1 MKTLY
6 IECAMGA
13 AGDMLTAALLEL
25 MPDKEAAL
33 AKLNAMGIPGVV
45 FEAEPSA
52 KCGITGTHMR
62 VLIHGKEEGAM
73 PCGHTHAQE
82 DHHEHN
88 HAHAHHHEHEH
99 MHEVAHCHGSKDHD
113 HVQEYMHEHAHPHGD
128 DPAHR
133 HAHIHTCDDGLLEHD
148 HNHEH
153 DHHHPAHTH
162 HHAHH
167 GMAEIR
173 SLIAGLAVSETVK
186 EKALAVYQS
195 IAAAE
200 SKVHGAE
207 VDQIH
212 FHEVGSMDAVAD
224 VTAVCL
230 LMELLAPEQVIV
242 SPIHVGSGTVLCAHG
257 RLPVPAPAT
266 ALILEGIPIYGG
278 SVQGELC
285 TPTGAALLKTFADSF
300 GSMPPMTVAKT
311 GYGMGTKNFEQA
323 NCLRAMLGESFTM
336 NGTGSK
342 MQTAQDAEGENTGNR
357 GAAGKD
363 TETEHPAARETAR
376 EGRITEICCN
386 LDDMTGEDI
395 AFAAERILQAGALDV
410 FTESICMKKGRPA
423 VKLTVLARPED
434 EERLTGEIF
443 RHTSTI
449 GVRMHTDRRYELA
462 RRSEQRETPLGTIEV
477 KISEGFGVRKE
488 KIEFAS
494 LKEIAEPSGKSL
506 AEVRA
511 ALAEEPKKG

>member
-62 VLIHGKEEGAM
+62 VLIHGEEEGAV
-73 PCGHTHAQE
+73 PCGHTHAHE
-82 DHHEHN
+82 EHHEHN
-88 HAHAHHHEHEH
+88 HAHEHHHEHEH
-99 MHEVAHCHGSKDHD
+99 HAHTHAHEHVQEDAHCHDSDAHD
-113 HVQEYMHEHAHPHGD
+113 HAHH
-128 DPAHR
+128 
-133 HAHIHTCDDGLLEHD
+133 
-148 HNHEH
+148 HEH
-153 DHHHPAHTH
+153 DAH

-173 SLIAGLAVSETVK
+173 SLIAELAISETVK

-195 IAAAE
+195 IAEAE

-266 ALILEGIPIYGG
+266 ALILEGMPIYGG

-285 TPTGAALLKTFADSF
+285 TPTGAALLKTFVDSF
-300 GSMPPMTVAKT
+300 GPMPPMTVAKT
-311 GYGMGTKNFEQA
+311 GYGMGTKDFEQA

-336 NGTGSK
+336 NGTASK
-342 MQTAQDAEGENTGNR
+342 MQTGQDAEGENTGSR

-363 TETEHPAARETAR
+363 TETENPAAR
-376 EGRITEICCN
+376 EGRITEISCN

-395 AFAAERILQAGALDV
+395 AFAAEHILQAGALDV
-410 FTESICMKKGRPA
+410 FTESIYMKKGRPA

-434 EERLTGEIF
+434 EERLAGEIF

-449 GVRMHTDRRYELA
+449 GVRIHTDRRYELA
-462 RRSEQRETPLGTIEV
+462 RRSEQRKTPLGTIEV

-494 LKEIAEPSGKSL
+494 LKQIAETSGKSV

>member
-25 MPDKEAAL
+25 MPDKEVAL
-33 AKLNAMGIPGVV
+33 AKLNAMGIPGVA
-45 FEAEPSA
+45 FEAEPSE

-62 VLIHGKEEGAM
+62 VLIHGEEEESV
-73 PCGHTHAQE
+73 PCGHTHAHE
-82 DHHEHN
+82 DHHEYNHAHEHHHEHDHVHEHHYEHDHHVHT
-88 HAHAHHHEHEH
+88 HAHAHVQEDAHCHDSDAHDHARHHEHD
-99 MHEVAHCHGSKDHD
+99 AHH
-113 HVQEYMHEHAHPHGD
+113 Q
-128 DPAHR
+128 
-133 HAHIHTCDDGLLEHD
+133 
-148 HNHEH
+148 
-153 DHHHPAHTH
+153 
-162 HHAHH
+162 AHH

-195 IAAAE
+195 IAEAE
-200 SKVHGAE
+200 SRVHGAE

-266 ALILEGIPIYGG
+266 ALILEGMPIYGG

-300 GSMPPMTVAKT
+300 GPMPPMTVAKT

-323 NCLRAMLGESFTM
+323 NCLRAMLGEPFPM
-336 NGTGSK
+336 NGIGSK
-342 MQTAQDAEGENTGNR
+342 MQTGQDAEGENTGSR

-363 TETEHPAARETAR
+363 TETENPAAR
-376 EGRITEICCN
+376 EGRITEISCN

-410 FTESICMKKGRPA
+410 FTESIYMKKGRPA

-434 EERLTGEIF
+434 EERLAGEIF

-449 GVRMHTDRRYELA
+449 GVRIHTDRRYELA
-462 RRSEQRETPLGTIEV
+462 RRSEQRKTPLGTIEV

-494 LKEIAEPSGKSL
+494 LKEIAETSGKRL

>member
-73 PCGHTHAQE
+73 PCGHTHAHE
-82 DHHEHN
+82 EHHEHN
-88 HAHAHHHEHEH
+88 HAHEHHHEHEH
-99 MHEVAHCHGSKDHD
+99 HAHTHAHEHVQEDAHCHDSDAHD
-113 HVQEYMHEHAHPHGD
+113 HAHH
-128 DPAHR
+128 
-133 HAHIHTCDDGLLEHD
+133 
-148 HNHEH
+148 HEH
-153 DHHHPAHTH
+153 DAH

-173 SLIAGLAVSETVK
+173 SLIAELAVSETVK

-195 IAAAE
+195 IAEAE

-230 LMELLAPEQVIV
+230 LIELLAPEQVIV

-266 ALILEGIPIYGG
+266 ALILEGMPIYGG

-300 GSMPPMTVAKT
+300 GPMPPMRVAKT
-311 GYGMGTKNFEQA
+311 GYGMGTKDFEQA

-336 NGTGSK
+336 NGTASK
-342 MQTAQDAEGENTGNR
+342 MQTGQDAEGENTGSR

-363 TETEHPAARETAR
+363 TETENPAAR
-376 EGRITEICCN
+376 EGRITEISCN

-395 AFAAERILQAGALDV
+395 AFAAEHILQAGALDV
-410 FTESICMKKGRPA
+410 FTESIYMKKGRPA

-434 EERLTGEIF
+434 EERLAGEIF

-449 GVRMHTDRRYELA
+449 GVRIHTDRRYELA
-462 RRSEQRETPLGTIEV
+462 RRSEQRKTPLGTIEV

-494 LKEIAEPSGKSL
+494 LKQIAETSGKRL

-511 ALAEEPKKG
+511 ALAEEPKKE

>member
-33 AKLNAMGIPGVV
+33 VKLNAMGIPGVV

-73 PCGHTHAQE
+73 PCGHTHAHE
-82 DHHEHN
+82 EHHEHN
-88 HAHAHHHEHEH
+88 HAHEHHHEHEH
-99 MHEVAHCHGSKDHD
+99 HAHTHAHA
-113 HVQEYMHEHAHPHGD
+113 HVQEDAHWHHSD
-128 DPAHR
+128 A
-133 HAHIHTCDDGLLEHD
+133 
-148 HNHEH
+148 H
-153 DHHHPAHTH
+153 DHHHEHDAH

-173 SLIAGLAVSETVK
+173 SLIAELAVSETVK

-195 IAAAE
+195 IAEAE

-266 ALILEGIPIYGG
+266 ALILEGMPIYGG
-278 SVQGELC
+278 NVQGELC

-300 GSMPPMTVAKT
+300 GPMPPMTVTKT

-323 NCLRAMLGESFTM
+323 NCLRAMLGEPFPM
-336 NGTGSK
+336 NGIGSK
-342 MQTAQDAEGENTGNR
+342 MQTAQDAEGENTGGC

-363 TETEHPAARETAR
+363 TETKNPAAR
-376 EGRITEICCN
+376 EGRITEISCN

-410 FTESICMKKGRPA
+410 FTESIYMKKGRPA

-434 EERLTGEIF
+434 EERLAGEIF

-449 GVRMHTDRRYELA
+449 GVRIHTDRRYELA
-462 RRSEQRETPLGTIEV
+462 RHSEQRKTPLGTIVV

-494 LKEIAEPSGKSL
+494 LKEIAETSGKRL

-511 ALAEEPKKG
+511 ALAGENV

>member
-62 VLIHGKEEGAM
+62 VLIHGEEEGAV
-73 PCGHTHAQE
+73 PCGHTHE
-82 DHHEHN
+82 HHHD
-88 HAHAHHHEHEH
+88 HAHEHHHEHEH
-99 MHEVAHCHGSKDHD
+99 DHVHEHHAHCHDHEHHHD
-113 HVQEYMHEHAHPHGD
+113 HEHEH
-128 DPAHR
+128 
-133 HAHIHTCDDGLLEHD
+133 
-148 HNHEH
+148 
-153 DHHHPAHTH
+153 HHHDRVH

-173 SLIAGLAVSETVK
+173 RLIAELAVSETVK
-186 EKALAVYQS
+186 EKVLAVYQS

-266 ALILEGIPIYGG
+266 ALILEGMPIYGG

-285 TPTGAALLKTFADSF
+285 TPTGAALLKMFADSF

-311 GYGMGTKNFEQA
+311 GYGMGTKDFEQA
-323 NCLRAMLGESFTM
+323 NCLRAMLGESFPM
-336 NGTGSK
+336 NGIGSK
-342 MQTAQDAEGENTGNR
+342 MQTVQDAEDENTGSR

-363 TETEHPAARETAR
+363 TETENPAGR
-376 EGRITEICCN
+376 EGRITEISCN

-410 FTESICMKKGRPA
+410 FTESIYMKKGRPA

-434 EERLTGEIF
+434 EERLAGEIF

-449 GVRMHTDRRYELA
+449 GVRIHTDRRYELA
-462 RRSEQRETPLGTIEV
+462 RHSEQRKTPLGTIEV

-494 LKEIAEPSGKSL
+494 LKQIAETSGKRL

-511 ALAEEPKKG
+511 ALAGENV

>member
-62 VLIHGKEEGAM
+62 VLIHGKEEGAV
-73 PCGHTHAQE
+73 PCGHTHTHEHHHEHDHANEHHHEHDHAHEHHHEQEHHAPAHEHAHAQE
-82 DHHEHN
+82 DAHCHDNDAHD
-88 HAHAHHHEHEH
+88 HAHHHEHD
-99 MHEVAHCHGSKDHD
+99 A
-113 HVQEYMHEHAHPHGD
+113 
-128 DPAHR
+128 
-133 HAHIHTCDDGLLEHD
+133 
-148 HNHEH
+148 
-153 DHHHPAHTH
+153 H

-167 GMAEIR
+167 GMTEIR
-173 SLIAGLAVSETVK
+173 SLIAELAVSETVK

-195 IAAAE
+195 IAEAE

-266 ALILEGIPIYGG
+266 ALILEGMPIYGG

-300 GSMPPMTVAKT
+300 GPMPPMTVAKT
-311 GYGMGTKNFEQA
+311 GYGMGTKDFEQA

-336 NGTGSK
+336 NGIGSK
-342 MQTAQDAEGENTGNR
+342 MQTVQDAEGENTGSR

-363 TETEHPAARETAR
+363 TKDTETEKPAARKTAR
-376 EGRITEICCN
+376 ESRITEISCN

-410 FTESICMKKGRPA
+410 FTESIYMKKGRPA
-423 VKLTVLARPED
+423 VKLTVFARPED
-434 EERLTGEIF
+434 EERLAGEIF

-449 GVRMHTDRRYELA
+449 GVRIHTDRRYELA
-462 RRSEQRETPLGTIEV
+462 RRSEQRKTPLGTIEV

-494 LKEIAEPSGKSL
+494 LKQIAETSGKSL
-506 AEVRA
+506 SEVRA
-511 ALAEEPKKG
+511 ALAGEDGKDEAEHSEDENV

>member
-62 VLIHGKEEGAM
+62 VLIHGKEEGAV
-73 PCGHTHAQE
+73 PCGHTHAH
-82 DHHEHN
+82 HHEHD
-88 HAHAHHHEHEH
+88 HAHERHHEHEHHAHTQAHVQEDAHCHDSDAHDHAHHHEHD
-99 MHEVAHCHGSKDHD
+99 A
-113 HVQEYMHEHAHPHGD
+113 
-128 DPAHR
+128 
-133 HAHIHTCDDGLLEHD
+133 
-148 HNHEH
+148 
-153 DHHHPAHTH
+153 HHHE
-162 HHAHH
+162 HH

-173 SLIAGLAVSETVK
+173 SLIAEFAVSETVK

-195 IAAAE
+195 IAEAE

-212 FHEVGSMDAVAD
+212 FHEVGSMDAIAD

-242 SPIHVGSGTVLCAHG
+242 SPIHVGSGTILCAHG

-266 ALILEGIPIYGG
+266 ALILEGMPIYGG

-300 GSMPPMTVAKT
+300 GPMPPMTVAKT
-311 GYGMGTKNFEQA
+311 GYGMGTKDFEQA

-336 NGTGSK
+336 NGIGSK
-342 MQTAQDAEGENTGNR
+342 MQTVQDAEDENTGSR

-363 TETEHPAARETAR
+363 TETENPAARKTAR
-376 EGRITEICCN
+376 EGRITEISCN

-410 FTESICMKKGRPA
+410 FTESIYMKKGRPA

-434 EERLTGEIF
+434 EERLAGEIF

-449 GVRMHTDRRYELA
+449 GVRIHTDRRYELA
-462 RRSEQRETPLGTIEV
+462 RRSEQRKTPLGTIEV

-494 LKEIAEPSGKSL
+494 LKEIAEMSGKSV

>member
-33 AKLNAMGIPGVV
+33 VKLNAMGIPGVV

-62 VLIHGKEEGAM
+62 VLIHGKEEGAV
-73 PCGHTHAQE
+73 PCGHT
-82 DHHEHN
+82 
-88 HAHAHHHEHEH
+88 HAHAHHHEHDHAHENHHEH
-99 MHEVAHCHGSKDHD
+99 EHD
-113 HVQEYMHEHAHPHGD
+113 HVHERHHEHEHHAHTHEHAHVQED
-128 DPAHR
+128 AH
-133 HAHIHTCDDGLLEHD
+133 CHD
-148 HNHEH
+148 HEHHHDHEH
-153 DHHHPAHTH
+153 EHHHHDRVH

-173 SLIAGLAVSETVK
+173 SLIAELAVSETVK

-195 IAAAE
+195 IAEAE
-200 SKVHGAE
+200 SRVHGAE

-266 ALILEGIPIYGG
+266 ALILEGMPIYGG

-300 GSMPPMTVAKT
+300 GPMPPMTVAKT
-311 GYGMGTKNFEQA
+311 GYGMGTKDFEQA

-342 MQTAQDAEGENTGNR
+342 MQTGQDAEGENTGSR

-363 TETEHPAARETAR
+363 TETENLAGHES
-376 EGRITEICCN
+376 RITEISCN

-410 FTESICMKKGRPA
+410 FTESIYMKKGRPA

-434 EERLTGEIF
+434 EERLAGEIF

-449 GVRMHTDRRYELA
+449 GVRIHTDRRYELA
-462 RRSEQRETPLGTIEV
+462 RRSEQRKTPLGTIEV
-477 KISEGFGVRKE
+477 KISEGFGVRRE
-488 KIEFAS
+488 KIEFTS
-494 LKEIAEPSGKSL
+494 LKQIAETSGKRL

-511 ALAEEPKKG
+511 ALAGENV

>member
-45 FEAEPSA
+45 FEAEPSE

-62 VLIHGKEEGAM
+62 VLIHGEEEESV

-99 MHEVAHCHGSKDHD
+99 DHVHERHHEHEHHAHTHAHAHVQEDAHCHDSDAHD
-113 HVQEYMHEHAHPHGD
+113 HAHH
-128 DPAHR
+128 
-133 HAHIHTCDDGLLEHD
+133 
-148 HNHEH
+148 HEH
-153 DHHHPAHTH
+153 DAH

-173 SLIAGLAVSETVK
+173 SLIAELAVSETVK

-195 IAAAE
+195 IAEAE

-285 TPTGAALLKTFADSF
+285 TPTGAAIIKTFADSF

-311 GYGMGTKNFEQA
+311 GYGMGTKDFEQA
-323 NCLRAMLGESFTM
+323 NCLRAMLGASFPM

-342 MQTAQDAEGENTGNR
+342 MQTAQDAEGENTGGC

-363 TETEHPAARETAR
+363 TETKNPAAR
-376 EGRITEICCN
+376 EGRITEISCN

-410 FTESICMKKGRPA
+410 FTESIYMKKGRPA

-434 EERLTGEIF
+434 EERLAGEIF

-449 GVRMHTDRRYELA
+449 GVRIHTDRRYELA
-462 RRSEQRETPLGTIEV
+462 RRSEQRKTPLGTIEV

-494 LKEIAEPSGKSL
+494 LKEIAETSGKRL

>member
-25 MPDKEAAL
+25 MPDKETAL

-62 VLIHGKEEGAM
+62 VLIHGEEEGAV
-73 PCGHTHAQE
+73 PCGHTHAHE
-82 DHHEHN
+82 DHHEHD
-88 HAHAHHHEHEH
+88 HAHEHHHEHDHHVHAHAHAHVHVQEDAHCHDSDAHDHAHHHEHD
-99 MHEVAHCHGSKDHD
+99 A
-113 HVQEYMHEHAHPHGD
+113 
-128 DPAHR
+128 
-133 HAHIHTCDDGLLEHD
+133 
-148 HNHEH
+148 
-153 DHHHPAHTH
+153 H

-173 SLIAGLAVSETVK
+173 SLIAELAVSETVK

-195 IAAAE
+195 IAEAE

-266 ALILEGIPIYGG
+266 ALILEGMPIYGG

-300 GSMPPMTVAKT
+300 GPMPPMTVAKT

-323 NCLRAMLGESFTM
+323 NCLRAMLGESFPM
-336 NGTGSK
+336 NGIGSK
-342 MQTAQDAEGENTGNR
+342 MQTAQAAEGESTGSR

-363 TETEHPAARETAR
+363 TETENPAAR
-376 EGRITEICCN
+376 EGRITEISCN

-395 AFAAERILQAGALDV
+395 AFAAEHILQAGALDV
-410 FTESICMKKGRPA
+410 FTESIYMKKGRPA

-434 EERLTGEIF
+434 EERLAGEIF

-449 GVRMHTDRRYELA
+449 GVRIHTDRRYELA
-462 RRSEQRETPLGTIEV
+462 RRSEQRKTPLGTIEV

-494 LKEIAEPSGKSL
+494 LKEIAETSGKSV

>member
-6 IECAMGA
+6 IECTMGA

-62 VLIHGKEEGAM
+62 VLIHGKEEGAV
-73 PCGHTHAQE
+73 PCGHMHAQE

-88 HAHAHHHEHEH
+88 HAHEHHHEHDHHVHTHAHAHVREDAHCHDSDVHDHAHHHEHD
-99 MHEVAHCHGSKDHD
+99 A
-113 HVQEYMHEHAHPHGD
+113 
-128 DPAHR
+128 
-133 HAHIHTCDDGLLEHD
+133 
-148 HNHEH
+148 
-153 DHHHPAHTH
+153 H

-173 SLIAGLAVSETVK
+173 SLIAELAVSETVK

-195 IAAAE
+195 IAEAE

-266 ALILEGIPIYGG
+266 ALILEGMPIYGG

-300 GSMPPMTVAKT
+300 GPMPPMTVAKT
-311 GYGMGTKNFEQA
+311 GYGMGTKDFEQA
-323 NCLRAMLGESFTM
+323 NCLRAMLGEPFPM

-342 MQTAQDAEGENTGNR
+342 MQTGQAAEGENTGSR

-363 TETEHPAARETAR
+363 TETENPAAR
-376 EGRITEICCN
+376 EGRITEISCN

-410 FTESICMKKGRPA
+410 FTESIYMKKGRPA

-434 EERLTGEIF
+434 EERLAGEIF

-449 GVRMHTDRRYELA
+449 GVRIHTDRRYELA
-462 RRSEQRETPLGTIEV
+462 RRSEQRKTPLGTIEV

-494 LKEIAEPSGKSL
+494 LKQIAETSGKSV

-511 ALAEEPKKG
+511 ALAGENV

>member
-62 VLIHGKEEGAM
+62 VLIHGEEEGAV
-73 PCGHTHAQE
+73 PCGHTHEHHHDHAHE
-82 DHHEHN
+82 HHHEHEHDHVHEHHHEHEH
-88 HAHAHHHEHEH
+88 HAPAHAHEHVQEDAHCHDSDAHDHAHHHEHD
-99 MHEVAHCHGSKDHD
+99 A
-113 HVQEYMHEHAHPHGD
+113 
-128 DPAHR
+128 
-133 HAHIHTCDDGLLEHD
+133 
-148 HNHEH
+148 
-153 DHHHPAHTH
+153 H

-167 GMAEIR
+167 GMVEIR
-173 SLIAGLAVSETVK
+173 RLIAELAVSETVK
-186 EKALAVYQS
+186 EKVLAVYQS
-195 IAAAE
+195 IAEAE
-200 SKVHGAE
+200 SRVHGAE

-300 GSMPPMTVAKT
+300 GPMPPMTVAKT
-311 GYGMGTKNFEQA
+311 GYGMGTKDFEQV
-323 NCLRAMLGESFTM
+323 NCLRAMLGESFPM

-342 MQTAQDAEGENTGNR
+342 MQTGQDAEGENTGSR

-363 TETEHPAARETAR
+363 TETENPAGR
-376 EGRITEICCN
+376 EGRITEISCN

-395 AFAAERILQAGALDV
+395 AFAAERILQTGALDV
-410 FTESICMKKGRPA
+410 FTESIYMKKGRPA

-434 EERLTGEIF
+434 EERLAGEIF

-449 GVRMHTDRRYELA
+449 GVRIHTERRYELA
-462 RRSEQRETPLGTIEV
+462 RHSEQRKTPLGTIEV

-494 LKEIAEPSGKSL
+494 LKQIAETSGKRL

-511 ALAEEPKKG
+511 ALAGENV

>member
-33 AKLNAMGIPGVV
+33 VKLNAMGIPGVV

-82 DHHEHN
+82 EHHEHN
-88 HAHAHHHEHEH
+88 HAHEHHHEHDHVHEH
-99 MHEVAHCHGSKDHD
+99 HHEHDHHVHTHAHVQEDAHCHDSD
-113 HVQEYMHEHAHPHGD
+113 A
-128 DPAHR
+128 
-133 HAHIHTCDDGLLEHD
+133 

-153 DHHHPAHTH
+153 DHHHPAHAH

-173 SLIAGLAVSETVK
+173 SLIAELAVSETVK

-195 IAAAE
+195 IAEAE

-257 RLPVPAPAT
+257 RLPIPAPAT
-266 ALILEGIPIYGG
+266 ALILEGMPIYGG

-300 GSMPPMTVAKT
+300 GPMPPMTVAKT
-311 GYGMGTKNFEQA
+311 GYGMGTKDFEQA
-323 NCLRAMLGESFTM
+323 NCLRAMLGESFPM
-336 NGTGSK
+336 NGIGSK
-342 MQTAQDAEGENTGNR
+342 MQTAQAEEGESTGSR

-363 TETEHPAARETAR
+363 TETENPAAR
-376 EGRITEICCN
+376 EGRITEISCN

-395 AFAAERILQAGALDV
+395 AFAAEHILQAGALDV
-410 FTESICMKKGRPA
+410 FTESIYMKKGRPA

-434 EERLTGEIF
+434 EERLAGEIF

-449 GVRMHTDRRYELA
+449 GVRIHADRRYELA
-462 RRSEQRETPLGTIEV
+462 RHSEQRKTPLGTTEV

-494 LKEIAEPSGKSL
+494 LKQIAETSGKSV

-511 ALAEEPKKG
+511 ALAEEPKKE

>member
-73 PCGHTHAQE
+73 PCGHAHVHE

-88 HAHAHHHEHEH
+88 HAHEHHHEHDHVHEHHHEHEH
-99 MHEVAHCHGSKDHD
+99 HAHTHAHA
-113 HVQEYMHEHAHPHGD
+113 HVQEDAHCYDSDAHDHAHHHEHGA
-128 DPAHR
+128 
-133 HAHIHTCDDGLLEHD
+133 
-148 HNHEH
+148 
-153 DHHHPAHTH
+153 H

-173 SLIAGLAVSETVK
+173 SLIAELAVSEKVK

-195 IAAAE
+195 IAEAE
-200 SKVHGAE
+200 SRVHGAE

-230 LMELLAPEQVIV
+230 LMELLAPEQVIA

-266 ALILEGIPIYGG
+266 ALILEGMPIYGG

-300 GSMPPMTVAKT
+300 GPMPPMTVAKT
-311 GYGMGTKNFEQA
+311 GYGMGTKDFAQA
-323 NCLRAMLGESFTM
+323 NCLRAMLGESFPM

-342 MQTAQDAEGENTGNR
+342 MQTVQDAEGESTGSR

-363 TETEHPAARETAR
+363 TETENPAAR
-376 EGRITEICCN
+376 EGRITEISCN

-395 AFAAERILQAGALDV
+395 AFAAEHILQAGALDV
-410 FTESICMKKGRPA
+410 FTESIYMKKGRPA

-434 EERLTGEIF
+434 EERLAGEIF

-449 GVRMHTDRRYELA
+449 GVRIHTDRRYELA
-462 RRSEQRETPLGTIEV
+462 RRSEQRKTPLGMIEV

-494 LKEIAEPSGKSL
+494 LKEIAETSGKRL

>member
-6 IECAMGA
+6 IECTMGA

-25 MPDKEAAL
+25 LPDKEAAL

-62 VLIHGKEEGAM
+62 VLIHGEEEESV

-88 HAHAHHHEHEH
+88 HAHEHHHEHEH
-99 MHEVAHCHGSKDHD
+99 V
-113 HVQEYMHEHAHPHGD
+113 HEHH
-128 DPAHR
+128 
-133 HAHIHTCDDGLLEHD
+133 
-148 HNHEH
+148 HEH
-153 DHHHPAHTH
+153 DHHVHTH
-162 HHAHH
+162 AHAYVQEDAHCHDSDAHDHAHHHEHDAHHQAHH

-173 SLIAGLAVSETVK
+173 SLIAELAVSETVK
-186 EKALAVYQS
+186 EKALAVYQR
-195 IAAAE
+195 IAEAE

-266 ALILEGIPIYGG
+266 ALILEGMPIYGG

-300 GSMPPMTVAKT
+300 GPMPPMTVAKT
-311 GYGMGTKNFEQA
+311 GYGMGTKDFEQA
-323 NCLRAMLGESFTM
+323 NCLRAMLGASFPM

-342 MQTAQDAEGENTGNR
+342 MQTGQDAEGENTGSR

-363 TETEHPAARETAR
+363 TETENPAGHES
-376 EGRITEICCN
+376 RITEISCN

-395 AFAAERILQAGALDV
+395 AFAAEHILQAGALDV
-410 FTESICMKKGRPA
+410 FTESIYMKKGRPA

-434 EERLTGEIF
+434 EERLAGEIF

-449 GVRMHTDRRYELA
+449 GVRIHTDRRYELA
-462 RRSEQRETPLGTIEV
+462 RRSEQRKTPLGTIEV

-494 LKEIAEPSGKSL
+494 LKQIAETSGKRL

-511 ALAEEPKKG
+511 ALAEEPKKE

>member
-73 PCGHTHAQE
+73 PCGHTHAHE
-82 DHHEHN
+82 EHHEHN
-88 HAHAHHHEHEH
+88 HAHEHHHEHEH
-99 MHEVAHCHGSKDHD
+99 HAHTHAHEHVQEDAHCHDSDAHD
-113 HVQEYMHEHAHPHGD
+113 HAHH
-128 DPAHR
+128 
-133 HAHIHTCDDGLLEHD
+133 
-148 HNHEH
+148 HEH
-153 DHHHPAHTH
+153 DAH

-173 SLIAGLAVSETVK
+173 SLIAELAVSETVK
-186 EKALAVYQS
+186 EKVLAVYQS
-195 IAAAE
+195 IAEAE

-230 LMELLAPEQVIV
+230 LIELLAPEQVIV

-266 ALILEGIPIYGG
+266 ALILEGMPIYGG

-300 GSMPPMTVAKT
+300 GPMPPMRVAKT
-311 GYGMGTKNFEQA
+311 GYGMGTKDFEQA

-336 NGTGSK
+336 NGTASK
-342 MQTAQDAEGENTGNR
+342 MQTGQDAEGENTGSR

-363 TETEHPAARETAR
+363 TETENPAAR
-376 EGRITEICCN
+376 EGRITEISCN

-395 AFAAERILQAGALDV
+395 AFAAEHILQAGALDV
-410 FTESICMKKGRPA
+410 FTESIYMKKGRPA

-434 EERLTGEIF
+434 EERLAGEIF

-449 GVRMHTDRRYELA
+449 GVRIHTDRRYELA
-462 RRSEQRETPLGTIEV
+462 RRSEQRKTPLGTIEV

-494 LKEIAEPSGKSL
+494 LKEIAETSGKRL

-511 ALAEEPKKG
+511 ALAEEDGKDEAEHSEAENI

>member
-25 MPDKEAAL
+25 LPDKEAAL

-62 VLIHGKEEGAM
+62 VLIHGEEEESV
-73 PCGHTHAQE
+73 PCGHTQ
-82 DHHEHN
+82 
-88 HAHAHHHEHEH
+88 AHAHHHEH
-99 MHEVAHCHGSKDHD
+99 D
-113 HVQEYMHEHAHPHGD
+113 HAHENH
-128 DPAHR
+128 H
-133 HAHIHTCDDGLLEHD
+133 E
-148 HNHEH
+148 HEH
-153 DHHHPAHTH
+153 DHVHEHHAHCHDHEHHHDHEHEHHHHDRVH

-195 IAAAE
+195 IAEAE

-266 ALILEGIPIYGG
+266 ALILEGMPIYGG
-278 SVQGELC
+278 NVQGELC
-285 TPTGAALLKTFADSF
+285 TPTGAALLKTFVDSF
-300 GSMPPMTVAKT
+300 GPMPPMTVAKT
-311 GYGMGTKNFEQA
+311 GYGMGTKDFEQA

-336 NGTGSK
+336 NGTASK
-342 MQTAQDAEGENTGNR
+342 MQTGQDAEGENTGSR

-363 TETEHPAARETAR
+363 TETENPAAR
-376 EGRITEICCN
+376 EGRITEISCN

-395 AFAAERILQAGALDV
+395 AFAAEHILQAGALDV
-410 FTESICMKKGRPA
+410 FTESIYMKKGRPA

-434 EERLTGEIF
+434 EERLAGEIF

-449 GVRMHTDRRYELA
+449 GVRIHTDRRYELA
-462 RRSEQRETPLGTIEV
+462 RRSEQRKTPLGTIEV

-494 LKEIAEPSGKSL
+494 LKEIAETSGKRL

-511 ALAEEPKKG
+511 ALAEEDGKDEAEHSEAENI

>member
-62 VLIHGKEEGAM
+62 VLIHGEEEGAV
-73 PCGHTHAQE
+73 PCGHTHAHE
-82 DHHEHN
+82 DHHEHD
-88 HAHAHHHEHEH
+88 HAHEHHHEHEH
-99 MHEVAHCHGSKDHD
+99 DHA
-113 HVQEYMHEHAHPHGD
+113 HEHH
-128 DPAHR
+128 
-133 HAHIHTCDDGLLEHD
+133 
-148 HNHEH
+148 HEH
-153 DHHHPAHTH
+153 DHHVHTHAHAQEDAHCHDSDAHDHKHHHAHDAH

-173 SLIAGLAVSETVK
+173 SLIAELAISETVK

-195 IAAAE
+195 IAEAE

-266 ALILEGIPIYGG
+266 ALILEGMPIYGG

-285 TPTGAALLKTFADSF
+285 TPTGAALLKTFVDSF
-300 GSMPPMTVAKT
+300 GPMPPMTVAKT
-311 GYGMGTKNFEQA
+311 GYGMGTKDFEQA

-336 NGTGSK
+336 NDTGSK
-342 MQTAQDAEGENTGNR
+342 MQTVQDAEGESTGSR

-363 TETEHPAARETAR
+363 TETENPAAR
-376 EGRITEICCN
+376 EGRITEISCN

-395 AFAAERILQAGALDV
+395 AFAAEHILQAGALDV
-410 FTESICMKKGRPA
+410 FTESIYMKKGRPA

-434 EERLTGEIF
+434 EERLAGEIF

-449 GVRMHTDRRYELA
+449 GVRIHTDRRYELA
-462 RRSEQRETPLGTIEV
+462 RRSEQRKTPLGTIEV

-494 LKEIAEPSGKSL
+494 LKEIAETSGKRL

>member
-33 AKLNAMGIPGVV
+33 VKLNTMGIPGVV

-62 VLIHGKEEGAM
+62 VLIHGEEEESV
-73 PCGHTHAQE
+73 PCGHT
-82 DHHEHN
+82 
-88 HAHAHHHEHEH
+88 HAHAHHHEH
-99 MHEVAHCHGSKDHD
+99 D
-113 HVQEYMHEHAHPHGD
+113 HAHENH
-128 DPAHR
+128 H
-133 HAHIHTCDDGLLEHD
+133 E
-148 HNHEH
+148 HEH
-153 DHHHPAHTH
+153 DHVHEHHAHCHDHEHHHDHEHEHHHHDRVH

-173 SLIAGLAVSETVK
+173 RLIAELAVSETVK
-186 EKALAVYQS
+186 EKVLAVYQS
-195 IAAAE
+195 IAEAE
-200 SKVHGAE
+200 SRVHGAE

-266 ALILEGIPIYGG
+266 ALILEGMPIYGG

-285 TPTGAALLKTFADSF
+285 TPTGAALLKTFVDSF

-311 GYGMGTKNFEQA
+311 GYGMGTKDFEQA

-336 NGTGSK
+336 NGTASK
-342 MQTAQDAEGENTGNR
+342 MQTGQDAEGENTGSR

-363 TETEHPAARETAR
+363 TETENPAAR
-376 EGRITEICCN
+376 EGRITEISCN

-395 AFAAERILQAGALDV
+395 AFAAEHILQAGALDV
-410 FTESICMKKGRPA
+410 FTESIYMKKGRPA

-434 EERLTGEIF
+434 EERLAGEIF

-449 GVRMHTDRRYELA
+449 GVRIHTDRRYELA
-462 RRSEQRETPLGTIEV
+462 RRSEQRKTPLGTIEV
-477 KISEGFGVRKE
+477 KISEGFGVRKK

-494 LKEIAEPSGKSL
+494 LKEIAETSGKRL

>member
-45 FEAEPSA
+45 FEAKPSE

-62 VLIHGKEEGAM
+62 VLIHGEEEGAV
-73 PCGHTHAQE
+73 PCGHTHAHE

-88 HAHAHHHEHEH
+88 HAHEHHHEHEH
-99 MHEVAHCHGSKDHD
+99 HAHAHAHEHVQEDAHCHDSDAHD
-113 HVQEYMHEHAHPHGD
+113 HAHH
-128 DPAHR
+128 
-133 HAHIHTCDDGLLEHD
+133 
-148 HNHEH
+148 HEH
-153 DHHHPAHTH
+153 DAH

-173 SLIAGLAVSETVK
+173 SLIAELAVSETVK

-195 IAAAE
+195 IAEAE

-266 ALILEGIPIYGG
+266 ALILEGMPIYGG

-285 TPTGAALLKTFADSF
+285 TPTGAALLKTFVDSF
-300 GSMPPMTVAKT
+300 GPMPPMTVAKT
-311 GYGMGTKNFEQA
+311 GYGMGTKDFEQA

-342 MQTAQDAEGENTGNR
+342 MQTGQDAEDENTGSR

-363 TETEHPAARETAR
+363 TETENPAAR
-376 EGRITEICCN
+376 EGRITEISCN

-410 FTESICMKKGRPA
+410 FTESIYMKKGRPA

-434 EERLTGEIF
+434 EERLAGEIF

-449 GVRMHTDRRYELA
+449 GVRIHTDRRYELA
-462 RRSEQRETPLGTIEV
+462 RRSEQRKTPLGTIEV

-494 LKEIAEPSGKSL
+494 LKEIAETSGKRL

-511 ALAEEPKKG
+511 ALAGEDGKDEAEHSEAENV

>member
-25 MPDKEAAL
+25 LPDKEAAL

-62 VLIHGKEEGAM
+62 VLIHGEEEESV
-73 PCGHTHAQE
+73 PCGHT
-82 DHHEHN
+82 
-88 HAHAHHHEHEH
+88 HAHAHHHEH
-99 MHEVAHCHGSKDHD
+99 D
-113 HVQEYMHEHAHPHGD
+113 HAHENH
-128 DPAHR
+128 H
-133 HAHIHTCDDGLLEHD
+133 E
-148 HNHEH
+148 HEH
-153 DHHHPAHTH
+153 DHVHEHHAHCHDHEHHHDHEHEHHHHDRVH

-173 SLIAGLAVSETVK
+173 RLIAELAVSETVK
-186 EKALAVYQS
+186 EKVLAVYQS
-195 IAAAE
+195 IAEAE
-200 SKVHGAE
+200 SRVHGAE

-266 ALILEGIPIYGG
+266 ALILEGMPIYGG

-300 GSMPPMTVAKT
+300 GPMPPMTVAKT
-311 GYGMGTKNFEQA
+311 GYGMGTKDFEQA

-336 NGTGSK
+336 NGTASK
-342 MQTAQDAEGENTGNR
+342 MQTGQDAEGENTGSR

-363 TETEHPAARETAR
+363 TETENPAAR
-376 EGRITEICCN
+376 EGRITEISCN

-395 AFAAERILQAGALDV
+395 AFAAEHILQAGALDV
-410 FTESICMKKGRPA
+410 FTESIYMKKGRPA

-434 EERLTGEIF
+434 EERLAGEIF

-449 GVRMHTDRRYELA
+449 GVRIHTDRRYELA
-462 RRSEQRETPLGTIEV
+462 RHSEQRKTPLGTIEV

-494 LKEIAEPSGKSL
+494 LKQIAETSGKRL

-511 ALAEEPKKG
+511 ALAGENV

>member
-25 MPDKEAAL
+25 LPDKEAAL
-33 AKLNAMGIPGVV
+33 AKLNAMGIPSVV

-62 VLIHGKEEGAM
+62 VLIHGEEEGAV
-73 PCGHTHAQE
+73 PCGHTHAHE

-88 HAHAHHHEHEH
+88 HAHEHHHEHDHVHEHHHEHEH
-99 MHEVAHCHGSKDHD
+99 HAHTHAHAQEDAHCHDSDAHD
-113 HVQEYMHEHAHPHGD
+113 HAHH
-128 DPAHR
+128 
-133 HAHIHTCDDGLLEHD
+133 
-148 HNHEH
+148 HEH
-153 DHHHPAHTH
+153 DAH

-173 SLIAGLAVSETVK
+173 SLIAELAVSETVK

-195 IAAAE
+195 IAEAE

-266 ALILEGIPIYGG
+266 ALILEGMPIYGG

-300 GSMPPMTVAKT
+300 GPMPPMAVAKT

-323 NCLRAMLGESFTM
+323 NCLRAMLGASFSM

-342 MQTAQDAEGENTGNR
+342 MQTAQAAEGENTGSR

-363 TETEHPAARETAR
+363 TETENPAAR
-376 EGRITEICCN
+376 EGRITEISCN

-410 FTESICMKKGRPA
+410 FTESISMKKGRPA

-434 EERLTGEIF
+434 EERLAGEIF

-449 GVRMHTDRRYELA
+449 GVRIHTDRRYELA
-462 RRSEQRETPLGTIEV
+462 RRSEQRKTPLGTIEV

-494 LKEIAEPSGKSL
+494 LKEIAETSGKRL

-511 ALAEEPKKG
+511 ALAEEAKKE

>member
-33 AKLNAMGIPGVV
+33 VKLNTMGIPGVV

-62 VLIHGKEEGAM
+62 VLIHGEEEGAV
-73 PCGHTHAQE
+73 PCGHTHAHE
-82 DHHEHN
+82 EHHEHN
-88 HAHAHHHEHEH
+88 HAHEHHHEHDHHVHTHAHAHVQEDAHCHDSDAHDHAHHHEHD
-99 MHEVAHCHGSKDHD
+99 V
-113 HVQEYMHEHAHPHGD
+113 
-128 DPAHR
+128 
-133 HAHIHTCDDGLLEHD
+133 
-148 HNHEH
+148 
-153 DHHHPAHTH
+153 H

-195 IAAAE
+195 IAEAE

-266 ALILEGIPIYGG
+266 ALILEGMPIYGG

-285 TPTGAALLKTFADSF
+285 TPTGAALLKMFADSF

-311 GYGMGTKNFEQA
+311 GYGMGTKDFEQA
-323 NCLRAMLGESFTM
+323 NCLRAMLGASFTM

-342 MQTAQDAEGENTGNR
+342 MQTGQDAEGENIGSR

-363 TETEHPAARETAR
+363 TETENPAGHES
-376 EGRITEICCN
+376 RITEISCN

-410 FTESICMKKGRPA
+410 FTESIYMKKGRPA

-434 EERLTGEIF
+434 EERLAGEIF

-449 GVRMHTDRRYELA
+449 GVRIHTDRRYELA
-462 RRSEQRETPLGTIEV
+462 RRSEQRKTPLGTIEV
-477 KISEGFGVRKE
+477 KISDGFGVRKE

-494 LKEIAEPSGKSL
+494 LKEIAETSGKRL

>member
-45 FEAEPSA
+45 FEAELSA

-62 VLIHGKEEGAM
+62 VLIHGEEEESV

-88 HAHAHHHEHEH
+88 HAHEHH
-99 MHEVAHCHGSKDHD
+99 
-113 HVQEYMHEHAHPHGD
+113 
-128 DPAHR
+128 
-133 HAHIHTCDDGLLEHD
+133 
-148 HNHEH
+148 HEH
-153 DHHHPAHTH
+153 DHHVHTHAHVQEDAHWHHSDAHDHHHEHDAH

-173 SLIAGLAVSETVK
+173 SLIAELAVSETVK

-195 IAAAE
+195 IAEAE

-266 ALILEGIPIYGG
+266 ALILEGMPIYGG

-285 TPTGAALLKTFADSF
+285 TPTGAALLKTFVDSF
-300 GSMPPMTVAKT
+300 GPMPPMTVAKT
-311 GYGMGTKNFEQA
+311 GYGMGTKDFEQA
-323 NCLRAMLGESFTM
+323 NCLRAMLGASFTM

-342 MQTAQDAEGENTGNR
+342 MQTVQDAEGENTGSR

-363 TETEHPAARETAR
+363 TETENPAGHES
-376 EGRITEICCN
+376 RITEISCN

-410 FTESICMKKGRPA
+410 FTESIYMKKGRPA

-434 EERLTGEIF
+434 EERLAGEIF

-449 GVRMHTDRRYELA
+449 GVRIHTDRRYELA
-462 RRSEQRETPLGTIEV
+462 RRSEQRKTPLGTIEV

-494 LKEIAEPSGKSL
+494 LKQIAETSGKRL

>member
-62 VLIHGKEEGAM
+62 VLIHGEEEGAV
-73 PCGHTHAQE
+73 PCGHTHAHE
-82 DHHEHN
+82 DHHEHD
-88 HAHAHHHEHEH
+88 HAHEHHHEHEH
-99 MHEVAHCHGSKDHD
+99 D
-113 HVQEYMHEHAHPHGD
+113 HAHVH
-128 DPAHR
+128 H
-133 HAHIHTCDDGLLEHD
+133 
-148 HNHEH
+148 HEH
-153 DHHHPAHTH
+153 DHHVHTHAHAHVQEDAHCHDSDAHDHKHHHAHDAH

-173 SLIAGLAVSETVK
+173 SLIAELAVSETVK

-195 IAAAE
+195 IAEAE

-266 ALILEGIPIYGG
+266 ALILEGMPIYGG

-311 GYGMGTKNFEQA
+311 GYGMGTKDYEQA

-336 NGTGSK
+336 NGTSSK
-342 MQTAQDAEGENTGNR
+342 MQTAQAAEGENTGSR

-363 TETEHPAARETAR
+363 TETENPAAR
-376 EGRITEICCN
+376 EGRITEISCN

-410 FTESICMKKGRPA
+410 FTESIYMKKGRPA

-434 EERLTGEIF
+434 EERLAGEIF

-449 GVRMHTDRRYELA
+449 GVRIHTDRRYELA
-462 RRSEQRETPLGTIEV
+462 RRSEQRKTPLGTIEV

-494 LKEIAEPSGKSL
+494 LKEIAETSGKRL

>member
-33 AKLNAMGIPGVV
+33 AKLNTMGIPGVV

-62 VLIHGKEEGAM
+62 VLIHGEEEGAV
-73 PCGHTHAQE
+73 PCGHTHAHE

-88 HAHAHHHEHEH
+88 HAHEHHHEHEH
-99 MHEVAHCHGSKDHD
+99 D
-113 HVQEYMHEHAHPHGD
+113 HVHEHH
-128 DPAHR
+128 
-133 HAHIHTCDDGLLEHD
+133 
-148 HNHEH
+148 HEH
-153 DHHHPAHTH
+153 DHHAHTHAHAHVQEDAHCHDSDAHDHAHHHEHDAH

-173 SLIAGLAVSETVK
+173 SLIAKLAVSETVK

-195 IAAAE
+195 IAEAE

-266 ALILEGIPIYGG
+266 ALILEGMPIYGG

-285 TPTGAALLKTFADSF
+285 TPTGAALLKTFVDSF
-300 GSMPPMTVAKT
+300 GPMPPMTVAKT
-311 GYGMGTKNFEQA
+311 GYGMGTKDFEQA

-336 NGTGSK
+336 NGTASK
-342 MQTAQDAEGENTGNR
+342 MQTGQDAEGENTGSR

-363 TETEHPAARETAR
+363 TETENPAGR
-376 EGRITEICCN
+376 EGRITEISCN

-410 FTESICMKKGRPA
+410 FTESIYMKKGRPA

-434 EERLTGEIF
+434 EERLAGEIF

-449 GVRMHTDRRYELA
+449 GVRIHTDRRYELA
-462 RRSEQRETPLGTIEV
+462 RHSEQRKTPLGTIEV

-494 LKEIAEPSGKSL
+494 LKQIAETSGKRL

-511 ALAEEPKKG
+511 ALAGENV

>member
-33 AKLNAMGIPGVV
+33 VKLNAMGIPGVV

-73 PCGHTHAQE
+73 PCGHTHAHE
-82 DHHEHN
+82 EHHEHN
-88 HAHAHHHEHEH
+88 HAHEHHHEHDHVHEHHHEHDHHVHTHAHAQEDAHCHDSDAHDHAHHHEHD
-99 MHEVAHCHGSKDHD
+99 A
-113 HVQEYMHEHAHPHGD
+113 
-128 DPAHR
+128 
-133 HAHIHTCDDGLLEHD
+133 
-148 HNHEH
+148 
-153 DHHHPAHTH
+153 HHHT
-162 HHAHH
+162 HH

-266 ALILEGIPIYGG
+266 ALILEGMPIYGG

-285 TPTGAALLKTFADSF
+285 TPTGAALLKTFVDSF
-300 GSMPPMTVAKT
+300 GPMPPMTVAKT
-311 GYGMGTKNFEQA
+311 GYGMGTKDFEQA

-336 NGTGSK
+336 NGTDSK
-342 MQTAQDAEGENTGNR
+342 MQTGQDAEGENTGSR

-363 TETEHPAARETAR
+363 TETENPAAR
-376 EGRITEICCN
+376 EGRITEISCN

-410 FTESICMKKGRPA
+410 FTESIYMKKGRPA

-434 EERLTGEIF
+434 EERLAGEIF

-449 GVRMHTDRRYELA
+449 GVRIHTDRRYELA
-462 RRSEQRETPLGTIEV
+462 RRSEQRKTPLGTIEV

-494 LKEIAEPSGKSL
+494 LKEIAETSGKSV

>member
-62 VLIHGKEEGAM
+62 VLIHGEEEGAV
-73 PCGHTHAQE
+73 PCGHTHE
-82 DHHEHN
+82 HHHD
-88 HAHAHHHEHEH
+88 HAHEHHHEHEH
-99 MHEVAHCHGSKDHD
+99 DHVHEHHHEHEHHAHAHAHEHVQEDAHCHDSDAHD
-113 HVQEYMHEHAHPHGD
+113 HAHHHAHD
-128 DPAHR
+128 A
-133 HAHIHTCDDGLLEHD
+133 
-148 HNHEH
+148 
-153 DHHHPAHTH
+153 H

-167 GMAEIR
+167 GMVEIR
-173 SLIAGLAVSETVK
+173 RLIAELAVSETVK
-186 EKALAVYQS
+186 EKVLAVYQS
-195 IAAAE
+195 IAEAE
-200 SKVHGAE
+200 SRVHGAE

-266 ALILEGIPIYGG
+266 ALILEGMPIYGG

-285 TPTGAALLKTFADSF
+285 TPTGAALLKTFVDSF
-300 GSMPPMTVAKT
+300 GPMPPMTVAKT
-311 GYGMGTKNFEQA
+311 GYGMGTKDFEQA

-336 NGTGSK
+336 NGTASK
-342 MQTAQDAEGENTGNR
+342 MQTGQDAEGENTGSR

-363 TETEHPAARETAR
+363 TETENPAGR
-376 EGRITEICCN
+376 EGRITEISCN

-410 FTESICMKKGRPA
+410 FTESIYMKKGRPA

-434 EERLTGEIF
+434 EERLAGEIF

-449 GVRMHTDRRYELA
+449 GVRIHTDRRYELA
-462 RRSEQRETPLGTIEV
+462 RHSEQRKTPLGTIEV

-494 LKEIAEPSGKSL
+494 LKQIAETSGKRL

-511 ALAEEPKKG
+511 ALAGENV

>member
-62 VLIHGKEEGAM
+62 VLIHGEEEGAV
-73 PCGHTHAQE
+73 PCGHTHEHHHDHAHE
-82 DHHEHN
+82 HHHEHEH
-88 HAHAHHHEHEH
+88 HAHAHAHEHVQEDAHCHDSDAHDHAHHHEHD
-99 MHEVAHCHGSKDHD
+99 A
-113 HVQEYMHEHAHPHGD
+113 
-128 DPAHR
+128 
-133 HAHIHTCDDGLLEHD
+133 
-148 HNHEH
+148 
-153 DHHHPAHTH
+153 H

-173 SLIAGLAVSETVK
+173 RLIAELAVSETVK
-186 EKALAVYQS
+186 EKVLAVYQS
-195 IAAAE
+195 IAEAE
-200 SKVHGAE
+200 SRVHGAE

-257 RLPVPAPAT
+257 RLPIPAPAT

-285 TPTGAALLKTFADSF
+285 TPTGAALLKTFVDSF
-300 GSMPPMTVAKT
+300 GPMPPMTVAKT
-311 GYGMGTKNFEQA
+311 GYGMGTKDFEQA

-336 NGTGSK
+336 NDTGSK
-342 MQTAQDAEGENTGNR
+342 MQTVQDAEGESTGSR

-363 TETEHPAARETAR
+363 TETENPAAR
-376 EGRITEICCN
+376 EGRITEISCN

-410 FTESICMKKGRPA
+410 FTESIYMKKGRPA

-434 EERLTGEIF
+434 EERLAGEIF

-449 GVRMHTDRRYELA
+449 GVRIHTDRRYELA
-462 RRSEQRETPLGTIEV
+462 RHSEQRKTPLGTIEV

-494 LKEIAEPSGKSL
+494 LKQIAETSGKRL

-511 ALAEEPKKG
+511 ALAGENV

>member
-62 VLIHGKEEGAM
+62 VLIHGEEEGAV
-73 PCGHTHAQE
+73 PCGHTHEHHHDHAHE
-82 DHHEHN
+82 HHHEHEHDHVHEHHHEHEH
-88 HAHAHHHEHEH
+88 HAHAHAHEHVQEDAHCHDSDAHDHAHHHEHD
-99 MHEVAHCHGSKDHD
+99 A
-113 HVQEYMHEHAHPHGD
+113 
-128 DPAHR
+128 
-133 HAHIHTCDDGLLEHD
+133 
-148 HNHEH
+148 
-153 DHHHPAHTH
+153 H

-167 GMAEIR
+167 GMVEIR
-173 SLIAGLAVSETVK
+173 RLIAELAVSETVK
-186 EKALAVYQS
+186 EKVLAVYQS
-195 IAAAE
+195 IAEAE
-200 SKVHGAE
+200 SRVHGAE

-266 ALILEGIPIYGG
+266 ALILEGMPIYGG

-285 TPTGAALLKTFADSF
+285 TPTGAALLKTFVDSF
-300 GSMPPMTVAKT
+300 GPMPPMTVAKT
-311 GYGMGTKNFEQA
+311 GYGMGTKDFEQA

-336 NGTGSK
+336 NGTASK
-342 MQTAQDAEGENTGNR
+342 MQTGQDAEGENTGSR

-363 TETEHPAARETAR
+363 TETENPAAR
-376 EGRITEICCN
+376 EGRITEISCN

-410 FTESICMKKGRPA
+410 FTESIYMKKGRPA

-434 EERLTGEIF
+434 EERLAGEIF

-449 GVRMHTDRRYELA
+449 GVRIHTDRRYELA
-462 RRSEQRETPLGTIEV
+462 RRSEQRKTPLGTIEV

-494 LKEIAEPSGKSL
+494 LKQIAETSGKRL

-511 ALAEEPKKG
+511 ALAGENV

>member
-33 AKLNAMGIPGVV
+33 VKLNAMGIPGVV

-73 PCGHTHAQE
+73 PCGHTHEHHHDHAHEHHHEHEHDHVHEHHHEHDHHVHTHAHAQE
-82 DHHEHN
+82 DAHCHDSDAHD
-88 HAHAHHHEHEH
+88 HAHHHEHD
-99 MHEVAHCHGSKDHD
+99 A
-113 HVQEYMHEHAHPHGD
+113 
-128 DPAHR
+128 
-133 HAHIHTCDDGLLEHD
+133 
-148 HNHEH
+148 
-153 DHHHPAHTH
+153 HHHT
-162 HHAHH
+162 HH

-257 RLPVPAPAT
+257 RLPIPAPAT

-285 TPTGAALLKTFADSF
+285 TPTGAALLKTFVDSF
-300 GSMPPMTVAKT
+300 GPMPPMTVAKT
-311 GYGMGTKNFEQA
+311 GYGMGTKDFEQA

-336 NGTGSK
+336 NDTGSK
-342 MQTAQDAEGENTGNR
+342 MQTVQDAEGESTGSR

-363 TETEHPAARETAR
+363 TETENPAAR
-376 EGRITEICCN
+376 EGRITEISCN

-395 AFAAERILQAGALDV
+395 AFAAEHILQAGALDV
-410 FTESICMKKGRPA
+410 FTESIYMKKGRPA

-434 EERLTGEIF
+434 EERLAGEIF

-449 GVRMHTDRRYELA
+449 GVRIHTDRRYELA
-462 RRSEQRETPLGTIEV
+462 RRSEQRKTPLGTIEV

-494 LKEIAEPSGKSL
+494 LKQIAETSGKRL

>member
-62 VLIHGKEEGAM
+62 VLIHGKEEGAV
-73 PCGHTHAQE
+73 PCGHTHAH
-82 DHHEHN
+82 HHEHD
-88 HAHAHHHEHEH
+88 HAHERHHEHEHHAHTQAHVQEDAHCHDSDAHDHAHHHEHD
-99 MHEVAHCHGSKDHD
+99 A
-113 HVQEYMHEHAHPHGD
+113 
-128 DPAHR
+128 
-133 HAHIHTCDDGLLEHD
+133 
-148 HNHEH
+148 
-153 DHHHPAHTH
+153 HHHE
-162 HHAHH
+162 HH

-173 SLIAGLAVSETVK
+173 SLIAEFAVSETVK

-195 IAAAE
+195 IAEAE

-212 FHEVGSMDAVAD
+212 FHEVGSMDAIAD

-266 ALILEGIPIYGG
+266 ALILEGMPIYGG

-300 GSMPPMTVAKT
+300 GPMPPMTVAKT
-311 GYGMGTKNFEQA
+311 GYGMGTKDFEQA

-336 NGTGSK
+336 NGIGSK
-342 MQTAQDAEGENTGNR
+342 MQTVQDAEDENTGSR

-363 TETEHPAARETAR
+363 TETENPAARKTAR
-376 EGRITEICCN
+376 EGRITEISCN

-410 FTESICMKKGRPA
+410 FTESIYMKKGRPA

-434 EERLTGEIF
+434 EERLAGEIF

-449 GVRMHTDRRYELA
+449 GVRIHTDRRYELA
-462 RRSEQRETPLGTIEV
+462 RRSEQRKTPLGTIEV

-494 LKEIAEPSGKSL
+494 LKEIAEMSGKRV

>member
-25 MPDKEAAL
+25 VPDKEAAL

-45 FEAEPSA
+45 FEAEPSE
-52 KCGITGTHMR
+52 KCGITGTHMH
-62 VLIHGKEEGAM
+62 VLIHGAEEGAV
-73 PCGHTHAQE
+73 PCGHTHAH
-82 DHHEHN
+82 DHD
-88 HAHAHHHEHEH
+88 HHHEHEH
-99 MHEVAHCHGSKDHD
+99 CHD
-113 HVQEYMHEHAHPHGD
+113 HEHG
-128 DPAHR
+128 
-133 HAHIHTCDDGLLEHD
+133 HD
-148 HNHEH
+148 H
-153 DHHHPAHTH
+153 DHHHDHEHEHGHEH
-162 HHAHH
+162 HHDHDHAHHHEHH

-173 SLIAGLAVSETVK
+173 ALIAGLAVSENVK
-186 EKALAVYQS
+186 EKALAVYQT
-195 IAAAE
+195 IAEAE

-230 LMELLAPEQVIV
+230 LMELLDPEQVIV
-242 SPIHVGSGTVLCAHG
+242 SPIHVGSGTVWCAHG

-266 ALILEGIPIYGG
+266 ALILTGMPIYGG

-285 TPTGAALLKTFADSF
+285 TPTGAALLKTFADKF
-300 GSMPPMTVAKT
+300 GPMPPMTVAKT
-311 GYGMGTKNFEQA
+311 GYGMGTKDFAQA
-323 NCLRAMLGESFTM
+323 NCVRVMLGESFAM
-336 NGTGSK
+336 DG
-342 MQTAQDAEGENTGNR
+342 MTAEQCRPA
-357 GAAGKD
+357 GAA
-363 TETEHPAARETAR
+363 EAAAQ
-376 EGRITEICCN
+376 EGRITEISCN
-386 LDDMTGEDI
+386 LDDMTGEEI
-395 AFAAERILQAGALDV
+395 AFAAEQILAAGALDV
-410 FTESICMKKGRPA
+410 FTESIYMKKGRPA
-423 VKLTVLARPED
+423 VKLTVLARTG
-434 EERLTGEIF
+434 EEEKLAGEIF

-488 KIEFAS
+488 KIEFES
-494 LKEIAEPSGKSL
+494 LKQLAAASGKSL

-511 ALAEEPKKG
+511 ALADETESEEK

>member
-33 AKLNAMGIPGVV
+33 AKLNAMGIPGVA
-45 FEAEPSA
+45 FEAEPSE

-62 VLIHGKEEGAM
+62 VLIHGEEEESV
-73 PCGHTHAQE
+73 PCGHTHAHE

-88 HAHAHHHEHEH
+88 HAHEHHHEHDHHAHEH
-99 MHEVAHCHGSKDHD
+99 MHEVAHCHGSDAHD
-113 HVQEYMHEHAHPHGD
+113 HAHH
-128 DPAHR
+128 
-133 HAHIHTCDDGLLEHD
+133 
-148 HNHEH
+148 HEH
-153 DHHHPAHTH
+153 DAH

-173 SLIAGLAVSETVK
+173 SLIAELAVSETVK

-195 IAAAE
+195 IAEAE

-278 SVQGELC
+278 NVQGELC

-300 GSMPPMTVAKT
+300 GPMPPMTVAKT

-323 NCLRAMLGESFTM
+323 NCLRAMLGEPFTM
-336 NGTGSK
+336 NDTGSK
-342 MQTAQDAEGENTGNR
+342 MQTAQDAEGENTGGC

-363 TETEHPAARETAR
+363 TETENPAARA
-376 EGRITEICCN
+376 GRITEISCN

-410 FTESICMKKGRPA
+410 FTESIYMKKGRPA

-434 EERLTGEIF
+434 EERLAGEIF

-449 GVRMHTDRRYELA
+449 GVRIHTDRRYELA
-462 RRSEQRETPLGTIEV
+462 RRSEQRKTPLGTIEV

-494 LKEIAEPSGKSL
+494 LKEIAETSGKSV

-511 ALAEEPKKG
+511 VLAGEDGKDEAEHSEAENV

>member
-33 AKLNAMGIPGVV
+33 AKLNAMGIPGVA

-73 PCGHTHAQE
+73 PCGHTHAHADQHE
-82 DHHEHN
+82 NNHAHEHHHEHDHVHEHHYEHDHN
-88 HAHAHHHEHEH
+88 VHTHAHAHVQEDAHCHDSDAHDHAHHHEHD
-99 MHEVAHCHGSKDHD
+99 A
-113 HVQEYMHEHAHPHGD
+113 
-128 DPAHR
+128 
-133 HAHIHTCDDGLLEHD
+133 
-148 HNHEH
+148 
-153 DHHHPAHTH
+153 H

-167 GMAEIR
+167 GVAEIR
-173 SLIAGLAVSETVK
+173 SLIAELAVSETVK

-195 IAAAE
+195 IAEAE

-266 ALILEGIPIYGG
+266 ALILEGMPIYGG

-285 TPTGAALLKTFADSF
+285 TPTGAALLKTFVDSF
-300 GSMPPMTVAKT
+300 GPMPPMTVTKT
-311 GYGMGTKNFEQA
+311 GYGMGTKDFEQA
-323 NCLRAMLGESFTM
+323 NCLRAMLGASFTM

-342 MQTAQDAEGENTGNR
+342 MQTVQNAEGESTGSR

-363 TETEHPAARETAR
+363 TETENPAAR
-376 EGRITEICCN
+376 EGRITEISCN

-410 FTESICMKKGRPA
+410 FTESIYMKKGRPA

-434 EERLTGEIF
+434 EERLAGEIF

-449 GVRMHTDRRYELA
+449 GVRIHTDRRYELA
-462 RRSEQRETPLGTIEV
+462 RRSEQRKTPLGTIEV

-494 LKEIAEPSGKSL
+494 LKQIAETSGKSV

-511 ALAEEPKKG
+511 ALAGENV

>member
-33 AKLNAMGIPGVV
+33 AKLNAMGIPGVA
-45 FEAEPSA
+45 FEAEPSE

-62 VLIHGKEEGAM
+62 VLIHGEEEESV
-73 PCGHTHAQE
+73 PCGHTHAH
-82 DHHEHN
+82 HHEHD
-88 HAHAHHHEHEH
+88 HAHEHHHDHAHERHHEHEHHAHTHAHAHVQEDAHCHDSDAHDHAHHHEHD
-99 MHEVAHCHGSKDHD
+99 A
-113 HVQEYMHEHAHPHGD
+113 
-128 DPAHR
+128 
-133 HAHIHTCDDGLLEHD
+133 
-148 HNHEH
+148 
-153 DHHHPAHTH
+153 H

-173 SLIAGLAVSETVK
+173 SLIAELAVSETVK

-195 IAAAE
+195 IAEAE

-278 SVQGELC
+278 NVQGELC

-300 GSMPPMTVAKT
+300 GPMPPMTVAKT

-323 NCLRAMLGESFTM
+323 NCLRAMLGEPFPM
-336 NGTGSK
+336 NGIGSK
-342 MQTAQDAEGENTGNR
+342 MQTAQDAEGENTGSR

-363 TETEHPAARETAR
+363 TETENPAAR
-376 EGRITEICCN
+376 EGRITEISCN

-410 FTESICMKKGRPA
+410 FTESIYMKKGRPA

-434 EERLTGEIF
+434 EERLAGEIF

-449 GVRMHTDRRYELA
+449 GVRIHTDRRYELA
-462 RRSEQRETPLGTIEV
+462 RRSEQRKTPLGTIEV

-494 LKEIAEPSGKSL
+494 LKQIAETSGKRV

-511 ALAEEPKKG
+511 ALAEEAKKE

>member
-33 AKLNAMGIPGVV
+33 AKLNAMGIPGVA

-62 VLIHGKEEGAM
+62 VLIHGEEEESV
-73 PCGHTHAQE
+73 PCGHTHAH
-82 DHHEHN
+82 HHEHD
-88 HAHAHHHEHEH
+88 HAHEHHHDHAHERHHEHEH
-99 MHEVAHCHGSKDHD
+99 HAHTHAHAHVQEDAHCHDSDAHD
-113 HVQEYMHEHAHPHGD
+113 HAHHHAHD
-128 DPAHR
+128 A
-133 HAHIHTCDDGLLEHD
+133 
-148 HNHEH
+148 
-153 DHHHPAHTH
+153 H

-173 SLIAGLAVSETVK
+173 SLIAELAVSETVK

-195 IAAAE
+195 IAEAE

-266 ALILEGIPIYGG
+266 ALILEGMPIYGG
-278 SVQGELC
+278 NVQGELC

-300 GSMPPMTVAKT
+300 GPMPPMTVAKT

-323 NCLRAMLGESFTM
+323 NCLRAMLGEPFPM
-336 NGTGSK
+336 NGIGSK
-342 MQTAQDAEGENTGNR
+342 MQTAQDAEGENTGGC

-363 TETEHPAARETAR
+363 TETKNPAAR
-376 EGRITEICCN
+376 EGRITEISCN

-395 AFAAERILQAGALDV
+395 AFAAEHILQAGALDV
-410 FTESICMKKGRPA
+410 FTESIYMKKGRPA

-434 EERLTGEIF
+434 EERLAGEIF

-449 GVRMHTDRRYELA
+449 GVRIHTDRRYELA
-462 RRSEQRETPLGTIEV
+462 RRSEQRKTPLGTIEV

-494 LKEIAEPSGKSL
+494 LKEIAETSGKSV

-511 ALAEEPKKG
+511 ALAEEAKKE

>member
-62 VLIHGKEEGAM
+62 VLIHGEEEGAV
-73 PCGHTHAQE
+73 PCGHMHAQE

-88 HAHAHHHEHEH
+88 HAHEHHHDHVHERHHEHEH
-99 MHEVAHCHGSKDHD
+99 
-113 HVQEYMHEHAHPHGD
+113 HAHTQ
-128 DPAHR
+128 A
-133 HAHIHTCDDGLLEHD
+133 HAHAQEDAHWHHSDA
-148 HNHEH
+148 H
-153 DHHHPAHTH
+153 DHHHEHDAH

-195 IAAAE
+195 IAEAE
-200 SKVHGAE
+200 SRVHGAE

-230 LMELLAPEQVIV
+230 LIELLAPEQVIV

-266 ALILEGIPIYGG
+266 ALILEGMPIYGG

-300 GSMPPMTVAKT
+300 GPMPPMRVAKT
-311 GYGMGTKNFEQA
+311 GYGMGTKDFEQA
-323 NCLRAMLGESFTM
+323 NCLRAMLGASFPM
-336 NGTGSK
+336 NGIGSK
-342 MQTAQDAEGENTGNR
+342 MQTVQDAEDENTGSR

-363 TETEHPAARETAR
+363 TETENPAAR
-376 EGRITEICCN
+376 EGRITEISCN

-395 AFAAERILQAGALDV
+395 AFAAEHILQAGALDV
-410 FTESICMKKGRPA
+410 FTESIYMKKGRPA

-434 EERLTGEIF
+434 EERLAGEIF

-449 GVRMHTDRRYELA
+449 GVRIHTDRRYELA
-462 RRSEQRETPLGTIEV
+462 RRSEQRKTPLGTIEV

-494 LKEIAEPSGKSL
+494 LKEIAETSGKRL